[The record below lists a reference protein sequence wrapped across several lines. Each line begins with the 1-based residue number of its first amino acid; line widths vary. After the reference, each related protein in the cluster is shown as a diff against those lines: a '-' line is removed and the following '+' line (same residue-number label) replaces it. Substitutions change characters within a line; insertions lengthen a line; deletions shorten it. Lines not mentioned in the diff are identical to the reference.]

1 MRIIEEEIAGA
12 ADFEL
17 GRDREAGLHYIAA
30 LPEGPAKGLVFLIPG
45 FGGDTDEAYADSLRR
60 RVVEG
65 RGMIAVSVRYHCF
78 GARPATGARLEV
90 DGRDHL
96 MLLGLAAVHAV
107 TLGDPKDL
115 LDVAKRLQAAGV
127 RTTLRA
133 TLKPARGEYQNFGI
147 MQALDHLAVLGR
159 LREQGAAFDERRI
172 VALGSSHGGYIA
184 HLMAK
189 IAPRTLAM
197 VIDNSSYTRPP
208 MNYLGQETSSEYV
221 APLVDGIVLQCRTQS
236 AWTTADRKAANFY
249 DRNRDL
255 IRDTAYSRHLAT
267 ARAASSD
274 QGCVYRMVNSSVD
287 SISPPEMK
295 LRQAAALR
303 AAGFDARLLVVEE
316 EHLDGKLFKRLAHGL
331 DASLA
336 GLLDLGLAELA
347 PRETALD
354 ADLRAEVSYDCVDVA
369 YRFAHSTSAPYVTAR
384 AAAAAAGDEETGYPV
399 AA

>member
-1 MRIIEEEIAGA
+1 MQIIEEEIPGA

-17 GRDREAGLHYIAA
+17 RRDREAPLHYVAA
-30 LPEGPAKGLVFLIPG
+30 LPEEPAQGLAFLIPG

-65 RGMIAVSVRYHCF
+65 HGMIAVSVRYHCF
-78 GARPATGARLEV
+78 GARPATGAKLEV

-96 MLLGLAAVHAV
+96 MLLGLAAVHGVA
-107 TLGDPKDL
+107 LGDPKDL
-115 LDVAKRLQAAGV
+115 IDVAKRLQAAGV

-159 LREQGAAFDERRI
+159 LRERGASFDERRI

-189 IAPRTLAM
+189 IAPGTLAM

-255 IRDTAYSRHLAT
+255 IRDTAYGRHLDV
-267 ARAASSD
+267 ARSAAMD
-274 QGCVYRMVNSSVD
+274 QGCAFRMVNSAVD
-287 SISPPEMK
+287 SISPPDMK
-295 LRQAAALR
+295 RSQVAALR
-303 AAGFDARLLVVEE
+303 AAGFDARLLVVEQ

-336 GLLDLGLAELA
+336 GLFDLAVAELS
-347 PRETALD
+347 PRQMPLD
-354 ADLRAEVSYDCVDVA
+354 ADVGAEVVYDCVDA
-369 YRFAHSTSAPYVTAR
+369 SYRFAHSASAPYVR
-384 AAAAAAGDEETGYPV
+384 AEVLAAAGSDENNYF
-399 AA
+399 AAA

>member
-1 MRIIEEEIAGA
+1 MQIIEEEIPGA

-17 GRDREAGLHYIAA
+17 GRDREAPLHYVAA
-30 LPEGPAKGLVFLIPG
+30 LPEGPAKGLAFLIPG

-60 RVVEG
+60 RVVDG
-65 RGMIAVSVRYHCF
+65 HGMIAVSVRYHCF
-78 GARPATGARLEV
+78 GARPATGAKLEV

-96 MLLGLAAVHAV
+96 MLLGLAAVHRVA
-107 TLGDPKDL
+107 LGDPKDL
-115 LDVAKRLQAAGV
+115 IDVAKRLQAAGV

-147 MQALDHLAVLGR
+147 MQALDHLTVLGR
-159 LREQGAAFDERRI
+159 LRERGVAFDERRI

-236 AWTTADRKAANFY
+236 AWTTVDRKADNFY

-255 IRDTAYSRHLAT
+255 IRDTAYRPHLEI
-267 ARAASSD
+267 ARAAAAD
-274 QGCVYRMVNSSVD
+274 RGCVFRMVNSAID

-295 LRQAAALR
+295 RSQVAALR
-303 AAGFDARLLVVEE
+303 VAGFDAQLLVVED
-316 EHLDGKLFKRLAHGL
+316 EHLDGKLFKRLTHGL

-336 GLLDLGLAELA
+336 ALFDLAMAELE
-347 PRETALD
+347 PRETLLD
-354 ADLRAEVSYDCVDVA
+354 SDLGADVVYDCVDGS
-369 YRFAHSTSAPYVTAR
+369 YRFVHSASAPHVTAEVLSAAVEGESGYS
-384 AAAAAAGDEETGYPV
+384 AAA
-399 AA
+399 